1 MDNVRPDAL
10 GDVLVLGLGHTGQA
24 VARYLLHLADDP
36 ATAARVGSVTVVGG
50 AKSSDGP
57 AARALR
63 AAGAAVTVGED
74 SVEGSYDLCVAS
86 PGISEFSDLFA
97 AGRAASGAVV
107 GEPELVWRESPERWI
122 AITGTN
128 GKTTTTSL
136 ATALLTGAGID
147 AVSVGNIGTN
157 LADALDAGR
166 PAGRWYVTEL
176 SSFQL
181 ATTER
186 LHPRVACLLNVTPD
200 HLEWHRTFD
209 GYVAAKERV
218 FANLD
223 PSDLAVLVV
232 DDPVCA
238 RVADGLEARGL
249 TVCRVSVE
257 GVPDA
262 PCRAYLD
269 GDTLTVDLPDGTHR
283 LADFSAMALEG
294 PHNAANALVASAC
307 ALFAGAPDDAVTA
320 GLVAFGPLEHR
331 IEPVRTVDGVRY
343 VNDSKA
349 TNTDAAVTAVGA
361 FAPGTVVCLVG
372 GHDKGGDLADFCRA
386 MGGACRAVVAYGEA
400 RARMG
405 GALEEAGVPV
415 TYAPHMAEALEA
427 ARALVRPGDVVLLS
441 PACSSFDEFSGY
453 EERGRAFKD
462 LVRALVPAGG
472 RR

>member
-1 MDNVRPDAL
+1 M
-10 GDVLVLGLGHTGQA
+10 
-24 VARYLLHLADDP
+24 
-36 ATAARVGSVTVVGG
+36 
-50 AKSSDGP
+50 
-57 AARALR
+57 
-63 AAGAAVTVGED
+63 
-74 SVEGSYDLCVAS
+74 
-86 PGISEFSDLFA
+86 LF
-97 AGRAASGAVV
+97 RS
-107 GEPELVWRESPERWI
+107 LVWRESPERWI

-166 PAGRWYVTEL
+166 PAGRWYVAEL

-462 LVRALVPAGG
+462 LVRALVPEGG

>member
-1 MDNVRPDAL
+1 MGNARKEVL

-24 VARYLLHLADDP
+24 VARYLLHLAHDP
-36 ATAARVGSVTVVGG
+36 VSAGRVASVTVAGG
-50 AKSSDGP
+50 AKSAEGP
-57 AARALR
+57 AAQALR
-63 AAGAAVTVGED
+63 DAGASVTCGKDEVAGT
-74 SVEGSYDLCVAS
+74 YDTCVAS
-86 PGISEFSDLFA
+86 PGISEFSGFFA
-97 AGRAASGAVV
+97 QGRAASGTVM

-128 GKTTTTSL
+128 GKTTTTTL
-136 ATALLTGAGID
+136 ATALLNGAGID

-166 PAGRWYVTEL
+166 PDGRWYVAEL

-181 ATTER
+181 ATTSR

-200 HLEWHRTFD
+200 HLEWHKTFD
-209 GYVAAKERV
+209 NYAAAKERV

-232 DDPVCA
+232 DDSVCA
-238 RVADGLEARGL
+238 RVADRLEARGL
-249 TVCRVSVE
+249 TVCRVSVT
-257 GVPDA
+257 GVPDSA
-262 PCRAYLD
+262 CRAYLD
-269 GDTLTVDLPDGTHR
+269 GSVLVVDLPGGSHR
-283 LADFSAMALEG
+283 LADFSAMSIEG

-307 ALFAGAPDDAVTA
+307 ALFAGASDKRVTE
-320 GLVAFGPLEHR
+320 GLLAFAPLEHR
-331 IEPVRTVDGVRY
+331 IEPVRCRDGVRY

-372 GHDKGGDLADFCRA
+372 GHDKGGDLGDFCRA
-386 MGGACRAVVAYGEA
+386 MARSCRAVVAFGEA
-400 RARMG
+400 QARMG
-405 GALEEAGVPV
+405 GALEDAGVAV

-427 ARALVRPGDVVLLS
+427 ARDLARPGDVVLLS

-453 EERGRAFKD
+453 EERGRVFKD
-462 LVRALVPAGG
+462 LVRAMGSEGG
-472 RR
+472 DR